1 MPVDLRLVGSARK
14 VRQPPQQF
22 SAQVGLGVTADE
34 TETFQAQQS
43 DHVAG
48 LVAPGRAPVEADF
61 VALQRGMTHEQ
72 VLARVGRPNWIF
84 GVRQENLSIWNYR
97 YDRSSCLIYQVSVRP
112 DGTVRDVGTSPDPA
126 CDGPSRRD

>member
-1 MPVDLRLVGSARK
+1 MPVAQPRLTRRLVA
-14 VRQPPQQF
+14 P
-22 SAQVGLGVTADE
+22 GL
-34 TETFQAQQS
+34 
-43 DHVAG
+43 VAAAAAIAGCTG

-112 DGTVRDVGTSPDPA
+112 NGTVRDVGTSPDPA
-126 CDGPSRRD
+126 CDGPRGRD